1 MRATLPSGVTL
12 VGIDEATGLLL
23 PEGRVLGVG
32 KVTVYGSEGVREY
45 GEGEIVRLQE
55 SLA

>member
-12 VGIDEATGLLL
+12 VGIDEATGVLL
-23 PEGRVLGVG
+23 PEGRVLGAG
-32 KVTVYGSEGVREY
+32 RVTVYGSDGPRAY

-55 SLA
+55 RLE